1 MPPLFISYLPSKP
14 MIYALG
20 MLAIC
25 ASWLLTGHYFPWAAF
40 QQDALAA
47 IGAAL
52 VALAAIVSADVRRLV
67 VPRFAWVVMALA
79 AVPMLQWL
87 GGMIPFLGDALLCTM
102 FLLAF
107 GMCIVA
113 SRALTVAHRD
123 DWLLALMVAML
134 GGAVAST
141 GIGLS
146 QWLQVDHWLIE
157 YLPPGGRVYANI
169 TQPNSLASLLA
180 LGIVGL
186 LWLFER
192 RRIGRIGAIVGVAFL
207 GYGMVMTQSRTG
219 WLFVSG
225 LALWTVL
232 MQRRMALRT
241 GWPAVATAVATFIG
255 GSLLWQPLNTVL
267 GLSLEVSTT
276 QRISSAG
283 TRPGN
288 WFNLLDA
295 ASREPWFGWG
305 WMQVSVA
312 QQATLLDHPPQRE
325 WLTYS
330 HNLPIDLLI
339 WNGIP
344 LGLALCG
351 MGTWWLVS
359 RIRACRDVDR
369 WAMLGGIG
377 ALLVHAMLEYPLA
390 YAYFLL
396 PLGMMIGAVEA
407 RHAPAFDS
415 SPAGGGV
422 VFRLPFATLL
432 AASLAIFAWI
442 WVEYVE
448 IEDVARRQRLKEA
461 GYIADGQAAAVP
473 DIVLLDQQREFLR
486 FRMDPAR
493 EGMAAQDLDRMRT
506 VSQRFAPP
514 AAMLRYALAAGLN
527 GREAEAERTLR
538 LLCHMWTVLNC
549 NEGREAWNSAQAK
562 YPKLKAVP
570 YPVTPDA
577 TGRPLAA
584 RND

>member
-1 MPPLFISYLPSKP
+1 MV
-14 MIYALG
+14 YALG
-20 MLAIC
+20 MLALC

-52 VALAAIVSADVRRLV
+52 VALAAIVSADVHRLV

-87 GGMIPFLGDALLCTM
+87 AGMTPFLGDALLCTM

-113 SRALTVAHRD
+113 SRALAVAHRD
-123 DWLLALMVAML
+123 DWLLALVLAML

-141 GIGLS
+141 GIGLA
-146 QWLQVDHWLIE
+146 QWLHVDHWLIE

-180 LGIVGL
+180 LGIVSF

-192 RRIGRIGAIVGVAFL
+192 RQIGHTVAIVGVTFL

-219 WLFVSG
+219 WLFVAG
-225 LALWTVL
+225 FAMWIGL
-232 MQRRMALRT
+232 MQRRVALRT
-241 GWPAVATAVATFIG
+241 GWPAVATAVALFIG
-255 GSLLWQPLNTVL
+255 ASLLWQPLNAAL
-267 GLSLEVSTT
+267 GMGLEVSTA

-288 WFNLLDA
+288 WLNLLDA
-295 ASREPWFGWG
+295 VAREPWPGWG

-312 QQATLLDHPPQRE
+312 QQATLLDHPPQHE

-330 HNLPIDLLI
+330 HNLPIDLLV

-351 MGTWWLVS
+351 AGAWWLAS
-359 RIRACRDVDR
+359 RIHACGNIDC
-369 WAMLGGIG
+369 WAMLAGIG

-390 YAYFLL
+390 YAYFLF
-396 PLGMMIGAVEA
+396 PLGMMIGVVEA
-407 RHAPAFDS
+407 QHASTVGS
-415 SPAGGGV
+415 SSAQGSAISRV
-422 VFRLPFATLL
+422 PFSALL
-432 AASLAIFAWI
+432 TASLAVFAWV
-442 WVEYVE
+442 WVEYLD
-448 IEDVARRQRLKEA
+448 IEDEARRQRLKEA
-461 GYIADGQAAAVP
+461 GYVVDGQAASVP
-473 DIVLLDQQREFLR
+473 KVVLLDHQRDFLR

-493 EGMAAQDLDRMRT
+493 EGMAESDLDRMRN

-538 LLCHMWTVLNC
+538 LLCHMWSIVNC
-549 NEGREAWNSAQAK
+549 NEGREAWLSAQAK
-562 YPKLKAVP
+562 YPKLKTVA
-570 YPVTPDA
+570 YPASTEA
-577 TGRPLAA
+577 AGRPLAA
-584 RND
+584 HSD